1 MDYSVKDYWQ
11 NYVNGEWIDGGD
23 GGRII
28 TMNPATAT
36 PLAEVAQ
43 ATAGDMDRAVQA
55 ARAVVNS
62 RALISMN
69 PMDRGRMVV
78 RMGTLLRERKEEIAR
93 LVSIDAGKPIS
104 EAMGEIEGSA
114 KYFEYYGGAA
124 ATVEGR
130 YVPLGDGVADYVAPI
145 PMGVVAHIIP
155 WNYPNNMIARSLAPA
170 LAAGNANV
178 IKAPE
183 LDPLACYIFADL
195 AEEAGFPPGTVN
207 ILTGYGKE
215 AGAALAEHK
224 DVDLIVFTGS
234 VPTGQSIMRAATGN
248 IVPTVLELGGKSAA
262 IVFEDADI
270 ASVVENVKAGIF
282 ENSGQVCDS
291 MNRMVV
297 QDKVY
302 DDVVEAVK
310 EMTEG
315 LSMGP
320 GLEDHDITP
329 LVSDVQLDRVAN
341 YAGIGTQE
349 GARLVTGGRRVD
361 GMEGYYHQ
369 PTVFAD
375 VTAGMRINQEEI
387 FGPVLSILRASDAAQ
402 AVQLANGTN
411 YGLAAGVFTKDID
424 RAMWCAERLE
434 AGQVH
439 VNQWGVG
446 GTQTP
451 FGGFRHSGIGREKGY
466 ESLLSYVQSK
476 NVGIAFKG

>member
-11 NYVNGEWIDGGD
+11 NYVNGKWIDGGD
-23 GGRII
+23 GGRITVI
-28 TMNPATAT
+28 NPANAQ
-36 PLAEVAQ
+36 PLAQVAQ
-43 ATAGDMDRAVQA
+43 ATAGDINTAVAA
-55 ARAVVNS
+55 ARAVVKS
-62 RALISMN
+62 RALVSMN

-78 RMGTLLRERKEEIAR
+78 RMGQLLRERKEEIAR

-124 ATVEGR
+124 ATIEGR
-130 YVPLGDGVADYVAPI
+130 YIPLGDGVADYVVPV

-183 LDPLACYIFADL
+183 LDPLACYVFADL
-195 AEEAGFPPGTVN
+195 AEEVGFPPGTVN

-215 AGAALAEHK
+215 AGAALAEHG

-234 VPTGQSIMRAATGN
+234 VATGQSIMRAAVAN

-262 IVFEDADI
+262 LVFEDADI
-270 ASVVENVKAGIF
+270 ASVVENVKGGIF

-291 MNRMVV
+291 MDRIVV
-297 QDKVY
+297 QENIY
-302 DDVVEAVK
+302 DEVVDAVK
-310 EMTEG
+310 TMTEG

-329 LVSDVQLDRVAN
+329 LVSEAQLDRVAM
-341 YAGIGTQE
+341 YTGIAAQE
-349 GARLVTGGRRVD
+349 GARLVTGGRKVD
-361 GMEGYYHQ
+361 REGYYHQ

-375 VTAGMRINQEEI
+375 VTVDMSINHEEV
-387 FGPVLSILRASDAAQ
+387 FGPVLSILKASDAAE
-402 AVQLANGTN
+402 AVQLANSTK
-411 YGLAAGVFTKDID
+411 YGLAAGIFTADID
-424 RAMWCAERLE
+424 RAMWCSQRLE

-451 FGGFRHSGIGREKGY
+451 FGGFKHSGIGREKGY
-466 ESLLSYVQSK
+466 ESLLSYYQSK
-476 NVGIAFKG
+476 NVGIAFKA

>member
-23 GGRII
+23 GGRITVI
-28 TMNPATAT
+28 NPATAK

-43 ATAGDMDRAVQA
+43 ATPADINSAVEA
-55 ARAVVNS
+55 ARAVVKS
-62 RALISMN
+62 RALASMN
-69 PMDRGRMVV
+69 PIDRGRMVV
-78 RMGTLLRERKEEIAR
+78 RMGQLLRERKEEIAR

-124 ATVEGR
+124 ATLEGR
-130 YVPLGDGVADYVAPI
+130 YIPLGDGVADYVVPV

-170 LAAGNANV
+170 LATGNANV

-183 LDPLACYIFADL
+183 LDPLSCYVFADL
-195 AEEAGFPPGTVN
+195 AEEVGFPPGTVN

-215 AGAALAEHK
+215 AGAALAGHS
-224 DVDLIVFTGS
+224 DIDLIVFTGS
-234 VPTGQSIMRAATGN
+234 VPTGQSIMQAAISN
-248 IVPTVLELGGKSAA
+248 VVPTVLELGGKSAA
-262 IVFEDADI
+262 LVFDDANID
-270 ASVVENVKAGIF
+270 SVVENVKEGIF

-310 EMTEG
+310 VMTEG

-329 LVSDVQLDRVAN
+329 LVSGLQLDRVSN
-341 YAGIGTQE
+341 YAGIGAQE
-349 GARLVTGGRRVD
+349 GARLVTGGRRVE

-369 PTVFAD
+369 PTIFAD
-375 VTAGMRINQEEI
+375 VTGDMRINQEEI
-387 FGPVLSILRASDAAQ
+387 FGPVLSILKASDASE
-402 AVQLANGTN
+402 AVALANGTK
-411 YGLAAGVFTKDID
+411 YGLAAGVFTADVD
-424 RAMWCAERLE
+424 RAMWVAERLE

-451 FGGFRHSGIGREKGY
+451 FGGFKHSGIGREKGY

-476 NVGIAFKG
+476 NVGIAYKS

>member
-1 MDYSVKDYWQ
+1 MDYSVQDYWQ
-11 NYVNGEWIDGGD
+11 NYVNGKWIDGSES
-23 GGRII
+23 GRI
-28 TMNPATAT
+28 TVMNPATAT

-43 ATAGDMDRAVQA
+43 ATPADINAAVEA

-62 RALISMN
+62 RALASMN
-69 PMDRGRMVV
+69 PIDRGRMVV

-104 EAMGEIEGSA
+104 EAMSEIEGSA

-124 ATVEGR
+124 ATLEGR

-170 LAAGNANV
+170 LATGNANV

-183 LDPLACYIFADL
+183 LDPLSCYVFADL
-195 AEEAGFPPGTVN
+195 AEEVGFPPGTVN

-215 AGAALAEHK
+215 AGAALAEHG
-224 DVDLIVFTGS
+224 DIDLIVFTGS
-234 VPTGQSIMRAATGN
+234 VPTGQSIMHAAVGN
-248 IVPTVLELGGKSAA
+248 VVPTVLELGGKSAA
-262 IVFEDADI
+262 LVFEDANID
-270 ASVVENVKAGIF
+270 SVVENVKVGIF

-291 MNRMVV
+291 MSRMVV
-297 QDKVY
+297 QDQVY
-302 DDVVEAVK
+302 EDVVEAVK

-320 GLEDHDITP
+320 GLGDHDITP
-329 LVSDVQLDRVAN
+329 LVSDLQLGRVSN
-341 YAGIGTQE
+341 YTGIGAQE

-369 PTVFAD
+369 PTIFAD
-375 VTAGMRINQEEI
+375 VTSNMRINQEEI
-387 FGPVLSILRASDAAQ
+387 FGPVLSILKASDAAE
-402 AVQLANGTN
+402 AVALANGTK
-411 YGLAAGVFTKDID
+411 YGLAAGVFTADIE
-424 RAMWCAERLE
+424 RAMWVAERLE
-434 AGQVH
+434 AGQIH

-451 FGGFRHSGIGREKGY
+451 FGGFKHSGIGREKGY

-476 NVGIAFKG
+476 NVGIAYKG